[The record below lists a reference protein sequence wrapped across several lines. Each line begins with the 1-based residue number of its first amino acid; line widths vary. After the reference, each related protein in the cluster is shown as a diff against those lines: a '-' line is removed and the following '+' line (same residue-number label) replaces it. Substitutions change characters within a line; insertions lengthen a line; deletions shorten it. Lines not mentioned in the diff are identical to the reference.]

1 MRCSMCPSTN
11 LKPRRLKRRQTEY
24 DKLST
29 IRETICVRIIG
40 NSQLSRKMASAADA
54 RGYLLLPA

>member
-24 DKLST
+24 DNLST
-29 IRETICVRIIG
+29 IRETICMKIMG
-40 NSQLSRKMASAADA
+40 SSQLSRIMVSGADA
-54 RGYLLLPA
+54 RGY